1 MSLLSKAI
9 ETLGRGGPAARSP
22 HARLLRPAVTIRAR
36 IAIAFLLFS
45 VLIAGLGIYATMG
58 IRNAGLLVNK
68 TFDQSLMSINFAR
81 AAAYDFAS
89 MRAAFSRQWL
99 ETDAAKREK
108 LEAEIRR
115 LAKTLSDDLEIA
127 VQRSQS
133 ARAAAAALNVSKAVE
148 EWKAARTRL
157 MSGTQLG
164 DNWETL
170 DGYAARVDEQID
182 LLVNYTSGDGFL
194 YRQSAQESVAR
205 DVRLNTGATI
215 LAVLFAIVI
224 TRVLSKRIIGPVSAA
239 SRIAGSI
246 AAGKLDTEIPVAS
259 GDELG
264 TLLDSMRSMRDNIKR
279 MMDYEVSQRRS
290 AQARLVDALES
301 SREGVVLVDA
311 DNKVVLANSEA
322 ASFLNVDRQLLKP
335 GISLAELSHYVDA
348 SILLSRLLTAPK
360 REQETTEVKLSDGR
374 YVRISRSGVRDGGFI
389 LMCSDITILKTQKA
403 SLAAAKSLLDAAL
416 DNMSQG
422 LCLFDE
428 GDRLQVINSRF
439 CEIFRVR
446 RDDIKPG
453 MSFLDLLRASV
464 AAGNHGVRTAEELLR
479 EQKEFVRMHPDE
491 GHLYELADGRI
502 IAAVYRSTSDH
513 GWVATYEDVTERHH
527 AEAKIMHMARHDALT
542 DLPNRLLFREKTLQ
556 ALAQH
561 KTLAVL
567 FVDLDRFKSVND
579 TLGHP
584 FGDAL
589 LCAVTERLQLA
600 VRGADIVARLG
611 GDEFAVVQLGANP
624 SSATLLA
631 ERIIGTL
638 SEPFEI
644 KGHQVL
650 IGASIGIALAPGDG
664 KDPDQLLKNADMA
677 LYRAKADGRGT
688 FQFFQKEM
696 GARLQE
702 RRRLE
707 LDLRKAIATSQLALY
722 YQPIVEIASEKI
734 TGFEALLRWN
744 HPEKGLIMP
753 DQFIPIAEE
762 VGLISSIGEW
772 VIKQACHDAA
782 KWPNSMNVAINLSAM
797 QFRSS
802 TLILS
807 IISTLAATGLSA
819 RRLALEITETV
830 FLEDDKLV
838 LDTLHQL
845 RDLGVR
851 ISLDDFGT
859 GYSSL
864 SYLRSF
870 PFDKIKI
877 DRSFTREL
885 QSKEDAVAI
894 VRAIVQLGASLGMGV
909 VAEGVETKEQLEI
922 LKAEG
927 CSEGQGY
934 LFGVPKPIEEVTF
947 TTKKAPKLAIASSND
962 GIKISVRSPS
972 A

>member
-1 MSLLSKAI
+1 MRI
-9 ETLGRGGPAARSP
+9 LGKSVAKEGQEEPAS
-22 HARLLRPAVTIRAR
+22 RLPRMRVRKLVVTIRGR

-45 VLIAGLGIYATMG
+45 LLIAGLGIYATTG

-81 AAAYDFAS
+81 AAAYDFAT

-99 ETDAAKREK
+99 ETDTMKREK
-108 LEAEIRR
+108 LESEIRR

-133 ARAAAAALNVSKAVE
+133 PRAAAAALNVSKAVE
-148 EWKAARTRL
+148 EWKAARARL

-164 DNWETL
+164 DSWETL

-194 YRQSAQESVAR
+194 YRQAAQESVAR
-205 DVRLNTGATI
+205 DVRLNIGATI
-215 LAVLFAIVI
+215 LALLFAVAI
-224 TRVLSKRIIGPVSAA
+224 THVLSKRIVGPVSEA

-246 AAGKLDTEIPVAS
+246 AAGKLETEIPVAS
-259 GDELG
+259 SDELG
-264 TLLDSMRSMRDNIKR
+264 TLFDSMRAMRDNIKR

-290 AQARLVDALES
+290 AQARLVDAIES

-322 ASFLNVDRQLLKP
+322 ASFLNVDRLLLKP
-335 GISLAELSHYVDA
+335 GVSLSELSHYVDA
-348 SILLSRLLTAPK
+348 SILMSRLLTAPK
-360 REQETTEVKLSDGR
+360 RDQETTDVKLADGR
-374 YVRISRSGVRDGGFI
+374 HVRISRSGARDGGFI
-389 LMCSDITILKTQKA
+389 LLCSDITMLKSQKA

-422 LCLFDE
+422 LCFFD
-428 GDRLQVINSRF
+428 GHDRLQVVNRRF
-439 CEIFRVR
+439 CEIFRIR
-446 RDDIKPG
+446 RDDIQTG
-453 MSFLDLLRASV
+453 MSFRDLLRISV
-464 AAGNHGVRTAEELLR
+464 DTGNHSKQTADELLR
-479 EQKEFVRMHPDE
+479 EQKEFVRLRPDE
-491 GHLYELADGRI
+491 SHHYELADGRI

-556 ALAQH
+556 ALGQH
-561 KTLAVL
+561 KALAVL
-567 FVDLDRFKSVND
+567 FIDLDRFKSVND

-584 FGDAL
+584 IGDAL

-611 GDEFAVVQLGANP
+611 GDEFAVVQLGATP
-624 SSATLLA
+624 DTATLLA

-638 SEPFEI
+638 SEPFDI
-644 KGHQVL
+644 RGHQML
-650 IGASIGIALAPGDG
+650 IGASIGIALAPHDG
-664 KDPDQLLKNADMA
+664 KDPDLLLKNADMA
-677 LYRAKADGRGT
+677 LYRAKAEGRSK
-688 FQFFQKEM
+688 FLFFQKEM
-696 GARLQE
+696 DARLQE
-702 RRRLE
+702 RRYLE
-707 LDLRKAIATSQLALY
+707 LDLRKAISASQLELH

-734 TGFEALLRWN
+734 TGFEALVRWN
-744 HPEKGLIMP
+744 HPEKGMIMP
-753 DQFIPIAEE
+753 DEFIPIAEE
-762 VGLISSIGEW
+762 VGLISGIGEW

-782 KWPNSMNVAINLSAM
+782 KWPSNVSVAINLSAV
-797 QFRSS
+797 QFRSP
-802 TLILS
+802 TIVLS
-807 IISTLAATGLSA
+807 LISTLAATGLSA
-819 RRLALEITETV
+819 QRLALEITETV
-830 FLEDDKLV
+830 FLQDDRVV

-845 RDLGVR
+845 RELGVR

-877 DRSFTREL
+877 DRSFTHEL
-885 QSKEDAVAI
+885 QTKEDAVAI
-894 VRAIVQLGASLGMGV
+894 VRTIVQLGASLGMGV
-909 VAEGVETKEQLEI
+909 VAEGVETPEQLAI

-927 CSEGQGY
+927 CNEAQGF
-934 LFGVPKPIEEVTF
+934 LFSAARPIGEIAFQTKKK
-947 TTKKAPKLAIASSND
+947 TTKPAKLPAELSRALNQ
-962 GIKISVRSPS
+962 
-972 A
+972 

>member
-1 MSLLSKAI
+1 MSIVGKSVMLERAGPEPQPPQSRAI
-9 ETLGRGGPAARSP
+9 
-22 HARLLRPAVTIRAR
+22 RPIVTIRMR
-36 IAIAFLLFS
+36 IAITFFLFS
-45 VLIAGLGIYATMG
+45 ILIAGLGVYATTG

-68 TFDQSLMSINFAR
+68 TFDQSLMSINYAR
-81 AAAYDFAS
+81 SAAYDFAS
-89 MRAAFSRQWL
+89 MRAAFARQWL
-99 ETDAAKREK
+99 ESDQAKRDK
-108 LEAEIRR
+108 LEIQIRE
-115 LAKTLSDDLEIA
+115 LSKTLSDDLEIA

-133 ARAAAAALNVSKAVE
+133 SRAATAALNVSKAVE
-148 EWKAARTRL
+148 EWKIARSRL
-157 MSGTQLG
+157 ISGTQLG
-164 DNWETL
+164 DSWETL

-194 YRQSAQESVAR
+194 YRQIAQESVAR
-205 DVRLNTGATI
+205 DVRLNIAATI
-215 LAVLFAIVI
+215 LAVLFAIAI
-224 TRVLSKRIIGPVSAA
+224 THILSKRIVGPVSAA
-239 SRIAGSI
+239 SRIAASI
-246 AAGKLDTEIPVAS
+246 AAGKLDTEIPAAS

-264 TLLDSMRSMRDNIKR
+264 TLLDGMRSMRDNIKR

-290 AQARLVDALES
+290 AQGRLVDALES
-301 SREGVVLVDA
+301 STEGVVLVDA

-335 GISLAELSHYVDA
+335 GISLSELSHYVDT

-360 REQETTEVKLSDGR
+360 RDQETTEAKLADGR

-389 LMCSDITILKTQKA
+389 LMCSDITMLKTQKA

-422 LCLFDE
+422 LCFFDE
-428 GDRLQVINSRF
+428 SDHLQVVNSRF
-439 CEIFRVR
+439 CEIFKIR
-446 RDDIKPG
+446 RGDIRSG
-453 MSFLDLLRASV
+453 MSFLDLLQASV
-464 AAGNHGVRTAEELLR
+464 GAGNHGTRSAKNLLR
-479 EQKEFVRMHPDE
+479 EQKDFVRLHPDE
-491 GHLYELADGRI
+491 SHHYELSDGRI
-502 IAAVYRSTSDH
+502 ISAVYRSTSDH

-542 DLPNRLLFREKTLQ
+542 DLPNRLLFGERTTQ
-556 ALAQH
+556 ALTQH

-584 FGDAL
+584 IGDAL

-611 GDEFAVVQLGANP
+611 GDEFAIVQLSANP
-624 SSATLLA
+624 AMATMLA
-631 ERIIGTL
+631 ERIISTL

-650 IGASIGIALAPGDG
+650 IGASIGIALAPEDG

-677 LYRAKADGRGT
+677 LYRAKAEGRGT

-696 GARLQE
+696 DACMQE
-702 RRRLE
+702 RRHLE
-707 LDLRKAIATSQLALY
+707 LDLRKAIATSQFELH
-722 YQPIVEIASEKI
+722 YQPIIEITSEKI
-734 TGFEALLRWN
+734 TGFEALLRWH
-744 HPEKGLIMP
+744 HPEKGLVMP
-753 DQFIPIAEE
+753 DEFISIAEE

-772 VIKQACHDAA
+772 VIKQACVDAA
-782 KWPNSMNVAINLSAM
+782 KWPNKMSVAVNLSAV
-797 QFRSS
+797 QFRSP
-802 TLILS
+802 TLVLS
-807 IISTLAATGLSA
+807 VISALAASGLSA
-819 RRLALEITETV
+819 QRLALEITETV
-830 FLEDDKLV
+830 FLQDDRLV

-845 RDLGVR
+845 RELGVR

-885 QSKEDAVAI
+885 QSKDDAIAI
-894 VRAIVQLGASLGMGV
+894 VRTIVQLGKNLGMSV
-909 VAEGVETKEQLEI
+909 IAEGVETEAQLDI
-922 LKAEG
+922 LRAEG
-927 CSEGQGY
+927 CSEAQGF
-934 LFGVPKPIEEVTF
+934 LFSAAKPINEISF
-947 TTKKAPKLAIASSND
+947 RTKSMAKRTAA
-962 GIKISVRSPS
+962 
-972 A
+972 

>member
-1 MSLLSKAI
+1 MRI
-9 ETLGRGGPAARSP
+9 LGKSGMLERARPEFWPPQARAA
-22 HARLLRPAVTIRAR
+22 RPAVTIRMR
-36 IAIAFLLFS
+36 IAIAFFLFS
-45 VLIAGLGIYATMG
+45 ILIAGLGVYATMG
-58 IRNAGLLVNK
+58 IRSAGLLVNK
-68 TFDQSLMSINFAR
+68 TFDQSLMSINYAR
-81 AAAYDFAS
+81 SAAYDFAS
-89 MRAAFSRQWL
+89 MRAAFARQWL
-99 ETDAAKREK
+99 ESDRAKREK
-108 LEAEIRR
+108 LEIQIRE
-115 LAKTLSDDLEIA
+115 LSKTLSDDLEIA

-133 ARAAAAALNVSKAVE
+133 SRAATAALNVSKAVE
-148 EWKAARTRL
+148 EWKIARSRL
-157 MSGTQLG
+157 ISGTQLG
-164 DNWETL
+164 DSWETL

-194 YRQSAQESVAR
+194 YRQIAQESVAR
-205 DVRLNTGATI
+205 DVRLNTAATI
-215 LAVLFAIVI
+215 LAVLFAIAI
-224 TRVLSKRIIGPVSAA
+224 THILSKRIVGPVSAA
-239 SRIAGSI
+239 SRIAASI
-246 AAGKLDTEIPVAS
+246 AAGKLDTEIPAAS

-264 TLLDSMRSMRDNIKR
+264 TLLDGMRSMRDNIKR

-301 SREGVVLVDA
+301 STEGVVLVDA

-335 GISLAELSHYVDA
+335 GISLSELSHYVDT

-360 REQETTEVKLSDGR
+360 RDQETTEAKLADGR

-389 LMCSDITILKTQKA
+389 LMCSDITMLKTQKA

-422 LCLFDE
+422 LCFFDE
-428 GDRLQVINSRF
+428 GDHLQVVNSRF
-439 CEIFRVR
+439 CEIFKIR
-446 RDDIKPG
+446 RDDVKPG
-453 MSFLDLLRASV
+453 MSFLDLLQVSV
-464 AAGNHGVRTAEELLR
+464 GVGNHGARSARNLLR
-479 EQKEFVRMHPDE
+479 EQKDFVRLHPDE
-491 GHLYELADGRI
+491 SHHYELSDGRI
-502 IAAVYRSTSDH
+502 ISAVYRSTSDH

-542 DLPNRLLFREKTLQ
+542 DLPNRLLFGEKTTQ

-584 FGDAL
+584 IGDAL

-611 GDEFAVVQLGANP
+611 GDEFAIVQLGANP
-624 SSATLLA
+624 AMATMLA
-631 ERIIGTL
+631 ERIINTL

-644 KGHQVL
+644 IGHQVL
-650 IGASIGIALAPGDG
+650 IGASIGIALAPEDG

-677 LYRAKADGRGT
+677 LYRAKAEGRGM

-696 GARLQE
+696 DARMQE
-702 RRRLE
+702 RRHLE
-707 LDLRKAIATSQLALY
+707 LDLRKAIATSQFELH
-722 YQPIVEIASEKI
+722 YQPIVEITSEKI
-734 TGFEALLRWN
+734 TGFEALLRWH
-744 HPEKGLIMP
+744 HPEKGLVMP
-753 DQFIPIAEE
+753 DEFIPIAEE

-772 VIKQACHDAA
+772 VIKQACVDAA
-782 KWPNSMNVAINLSAM
+782 KWPNKMSVAVNLSAV
-797 QFRSS
+797 QFRSP
-802 TLILS
+802 TLVLS
-807 IISTLAATGLSA
+807 VISALAASGLPA
-819 RRLALEITETV
+819 QRLALEITETV
-830 FLEDDKLV
+830 FLQDDRLV

-845 RDLGVR
+845 RELGVR

-885 QSKEDAVAI
+885 QSKDDAVAI
-894 VRAIVQLGASLGMGV
+894 VRTIVQLGKSLGMSV
-909 VAEGVETKEQLEI
+909 IAEGVETEAQLDI
-922 LKAEG
+922 LRTEG
-927 CSEGQGY
+927 CSEAQGF
-934 LFGVPKPIEEVTF
+934 LFSAAKPINEISF
-947 TTKKAPKLAIASSND
+947 RTKRAGRRTAA
-962 GIKISVRSPS
+962 
-972 A
+972 